1 MCDPTA
7 ILLPRDILV
16 SVLSPSQKM
25 GHVNGPTDSYP
36 FTATNLSRLDN
47 DEYLNDEVVNAYMSL
62 PAIRSLRQ
70 LDKPCTFSHAM
81 RERRR

>member
-1 MCDPTA
+1 
-7 ILLPRDILV
+7 
-16 SVLSPSQKM
+16 M

-36 FTATNLSRLDN
+36 FTATNLSRLATNLSRLDN